1 MATHSLLTFSSL
13 STLLYVSQL
22 VKRYGGLTALNAI
35 DLKIA
40 PGEVVGLTGTSG
52 AGTTTLLN
60 VISGRVRA
68 DDGEMFFDGRRLL
81 WPFDANSVGI
91 RVIHQRPELS
101 EQLDITSNIFL
112 GHEIGRNLFK
122 RWLHLPDMSKMDEQ
136 ATILLTRL
144 EAPFSSLREKVVNL
158 SSEERQLVA
167 IAQIM
172 VAPPQLILI
181 DDPSPQLSYPYQE
194 KLLQLI
200 REWQQIGSAILFN
213 SKNLDELFAVS
224 DRLIVLRQGYKVLD
238 ERADETNREEIV
250 AALVGTADRQK
261 RTPVIWALDSYYRAR
276 RQAETLRHNQGLLQR
291 DLADRDL
298 INRQLVDQLADQVQA
313 LDSAN
318 LALQD
323 AQRRLLTEREQER
336 KHLAR
341 ELHDQSIQDLLSLN
355 YQLEDIGEQI
365 KDDNALQS
373 EIADVREHIR
383 TLVAE
388 LRRICGNL
396 RPPTID
402 SLGLGAA
409 LQSYTHD
416 WSRRT
421 GITVD
426 LQMEDSFGRLPEAT
440 ELSIFRIVQEG
451 LNNVW
456 KHAEATA
463 VTVALRNTS
472 PRMLQVSIADNGR
485 GLDEGFDLAS
495 LSSAGHYGLL
505 GISERVALMGGRLQF
520 KNQPSGGLRIRV
532 EIPHPRVIES
542 DFGDTRQ

>member
-1 MATHSLLTFSSL
+1 MSVPMRPTAKKSSPL
-13 STLLYVSQL
+13 WSVQPIGRSARRL
-22 VKRYGGLTALNAI
+22 
-35 DLKIA
+35 
-40 PGEVVGLTGTSG
+40 
-52 AGTTTLLN
+52 
-60 VISGRVRA
+60 SGRSTA
-68 DDGEMFFDGRRLL
+68 IIAHAARLK
-81 WPFDANSVGI
+81 
-91 RVIHQRPELS
+91 HC
-101 EQLDITSNIFL
+101 
-112 GHEIGRNLFK
+112 
-122 RWLHLPDMSKMDEQ
+122 
-136 ATILLTRL
+136 ATIR
-144 EAPFSSLREKVVNL
+144 
-158 SSEERQLVA
+158 
-167 IAQIM
+167 
-172 VAPPQLILI
+172 
-181 DDPSPQLSYPYQE
+181 
-194 KLLQLI
+194 
-200 REWQQIGSAILFN
+200 
-213 SKNLDELFAVS
+213 
-224 DRLIVLRQGYKVLD
+224 
-238 ERADETNREEIV
+238 
-250 AALVGTADRQK
+250 
-261 RTPVIWALDSYYRAR
+261 
-276 RQAETLRHNQGLLQR
+276 GLLQR

-341 ELHDQSIQDLLSLN
+341 ELRPIDSGFAQSELSTGGHRRADQGRQCP
-355 YQLEDIGEQI
+355 
-365 KDDNALQS
+365 QS

-416 WSRRT
+416 WSQRT
-421 GITVD
+421 GIIID
-426 LQMEDSFGRLPEAT
+426 LQMEDSFGRLPGHRTLHFPHRAG
-440 ELSIFRIVQEG
+440 G

-532 EIPHPRVIES
+532 EIP
-542 DFGDTRQ
+542 TRA